1 MEFLIFLIIIAVI
14 AGGVYLFKDTTNS
27 APVVEKVSSKPSS
40 NVPSVA
46 ELKKLTKQ
54 QLFDL
59 AEKKNI
65 KVKKSGTKA
74 EVVKQISSA
83 K

>member
-1 MEFLIFLIIIAVI
+1 MFILEWLKSLFNTESKAVEQ
-14 AGGVYLFKDTTNS
+14 KK
-27 APVVEKVSSKPSS
+27 VVAKSKT
-40 NVPSVA
+40 SVA

-59 AEKKNI
+59 ADKKGI

>member
-1 MEFLIFLIIIAVI
+1 MFILDWLKSLFNKESKAVEP
-14 AGGVYLFKDTTNS
+14 KK
-27 APVVEKVSSKPSS
+27 VVKKTSSK
-40 NVPSVA
+40 PSVA

-59 AEKKNI
+59 AEKQGI

-74 EVVKQISSA
+74 EVVKQIHSA